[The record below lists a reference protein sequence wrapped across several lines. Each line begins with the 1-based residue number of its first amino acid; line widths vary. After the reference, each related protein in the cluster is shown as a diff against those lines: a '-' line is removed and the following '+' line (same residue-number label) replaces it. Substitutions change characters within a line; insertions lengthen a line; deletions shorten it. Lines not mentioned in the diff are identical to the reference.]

1 MASLGRVKI
10 HYGNLPQMILAC
22 DLPLFA
28 AVMDG
33 TPGRNIT
40 FPQNMLLVIGNEGQ
54 GISEEILNLKHQG
67 ITIEKYG
74 EAESLNAA
82 MAGAILLDR
91 YFGQF
96 A

>member
-1 MASLGRVKI
+1 
-10 HYGNLPQMILAC
+10 MILAC